1 MKKNILYISYYYP
14 PSNSIGASR
23 SFNQVSALRAAGHN
37 VKVIHAENDQSRYI
51 NNPHHIKHTDD
62 ISIKPNINT
71 INSAYN
77 KSSNIKHW
85 IVRVFPKAFVSSL
98 LNIKL
103 LLFGDERNWDTEENF
118 KFVLSLLGEFKPN
131 ILISTSGPIE
141 NHSFCLKFK
150 KYYQSYW
157 IGEYRDS
164 WSYNPMQPKTDPS
177 DLMSRMLRLKER
189 FFVKDIDLVLAVS
202 PMIQEYYQK
211 YFNKKS
217 YLIYSGWLDSAIELP
232 DPEIIIKNKTNK
244 LNILHLGSMLHGKR
258 SPIPIIKLFEEHA
271 TLRDAFDLFFIGR
284 DTHLFIPELQKTQH
298 ARSVIRLIPEVN
310 FYQARAEGLNADILL
325 LLMMDDIG
333 EQHVVT
339 GKIYEYIYLNKPIIA
354 LDSNNSEASKLIKKY
369 NFGFVCQSL
378 SDLKDQL
385 IELSLVET
393 LESDPSNARDA
404 FNVMDTMSRLI
415 DYVDQTAFKI
425 IE

>member
-85 IVRVFPKAFVSSL
+85 IVRVFPEAFVSSM

-232 DPEIIIKNKTNK
+232 DPEIIIKNKINK

-258 SPIPIIKLFEEHA
+258 SPLPIIKLFEEHT
-271 TLRDAFDLFFIGR
+271 TLRNAFDLFFIGR

-393 LESDPSNARDA
+393 LEPPSSNARDA
-404 FNVMDTMSRLI
+404 FNVMNTMSRLI

>member
-1 MKKNILYISYYYP
+1 VKKNILYISYYYP
-14 PSNSIGASR
+14 PSKPIGASR

-37 VKVIHAENDQSRYI
+37 VKVIHAENDLSRYI
-51 NNPHHIKHTDD
+51 NNPHHIKHADD
-62 ISIKPNINT
+62 ISITPNIKT

-77 KSSNIKHW
+77 KSSKIKHW

-98 LNIKL
+98 INIKL

-150 KYYQSYW
+150 KHYQSYW

-177 DLMSRMLRLKER
+177 DFTSRMLRLKER
-189 FFVKDIDLVLAVS
+189 FFVRDIDLILAVS

-211 YFNKKS
+211 FFNKES
-217 YLIYSGWLDSAIELP
+217 YLIFSGWLDSDIELP
-232 DPEIIIKNKTNK
+232 DPEIIIKNKINK

-258 SPIPIIKLFEEHA
+258 SPVPIIKLFEEYA
-271 TLRDAFDLFFIGR
+271 ALREAYDLFFIGR
-284 DTHLFIPELQKTQH
+284 ETHLFIPELQKTEY
-298 ARSVIRLIPEVN
+298 ARSVIRLIPEVD

-333 EQHVVT
+333 EQYVVT
-339 GKIYEYIYLNKPIIA
+339 GKIYEYIYLNKPIII
-354 LDSNNSEASKLIKKY
+354 LDFNNSEASKLIKKY
-369 NFGFVCQSL
+369 NLGFVCKSL
-378 SDLKDQL
+378 SELKDKL
-385 IELSLVET
+385 IELSL
-393 LESDPSNARDA
+393 LESVERDSNNARDK
-404 FNVMDTMSRLI
+404 FNVINTMNKLI
-415 DYVDQTAFKI
+415 EYVDQNSLKI
-425 IE
+425 IK